1 MSYATVINWL
11 DDVEKQDHVVYDT
24 PEAVLALLAEIRTDV
39 VGIVST
45 AETYDVLAAFEAKR
59 SMLSSGESGSY
70 FEKSRL
76 SWPDSSASD
85 PSRGSKERMVSYL
98 RFASSRVSQTI
109 GCTP

>member
-59 SMLSSGESGSY
+59 SMLSSGEVVLLDLAWGIW
-70 FEKSRL
+70 RGVGGAPL
-76 SWPDSSASD
+76 ASLGTLD
-85 PSRGSKERMVSYL
+85 LDRRKRALAIIVGYYVGACS
-98 RFASSRVSQTI
+98 
-109 GCTP
+109 